1 MAVHIDSL
9 SAITLTGNVSRS
21 KPVKKKGSCIFQ
33 DTEHQADYHRLGK
46 FRSIRVWSRDFQ
58 GTGKIVVNIFLR
70 NLLHETPVV
79 YTSGRYCTIIEV
91 GPSSIMLLKL
101 PTSVS
106 RDSCRYPLNISRFFL
121 RVSHEGYSWIRSWSK
136 YDAID
141 RQEKIGAD
149 QTLRRSRWV
158 WRSSFAG

>member
-21 KPVKKKGSCIFQ
+21 KPVKKRELYFSRCGASRR
-33 DTEHQADYHRLGK
+33 YHRLGK

-91 GPSSIMLLKL
+91 DPSSIMLLKL
-101 PTSVS
+101 PMSVS
-106 RDSCRYPLNISRFFL
+106 RDSRWYLLNISRFFL

-149 QTLRRSRWV
+149 QT
-158 WRSSFAG
+158 